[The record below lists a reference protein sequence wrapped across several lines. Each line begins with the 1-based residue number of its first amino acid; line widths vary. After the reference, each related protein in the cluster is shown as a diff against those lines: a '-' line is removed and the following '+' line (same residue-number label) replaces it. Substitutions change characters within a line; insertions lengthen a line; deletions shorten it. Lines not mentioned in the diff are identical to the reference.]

1 MPEGIIEEIDVSELG
16 GEEVLGQLAQ
26 LLIEHRDKAEK
37 QIWSL
42 LEGWFA
48 VAQEGDEALPLL
60 KAI

>member
-37 QIWSL
+37 QI
-42 LEGWFA
+42 
-48 VAQEGDEALPLL
+48 
-60 KAI
+60 